1 MGKTTVDGLDK
12 AVDEALDSF
21 YGACITDI
29 QEAAKIAAKQAVKD
43 LRAKSPKGRSGEY
56 AKGWTSMQKKT
67 RTGVT
72 ATVYNKDRY
81 MIAHLLE
88 YGHAKVNGGRTAAQ
102 VHIAPI
108 EKSAGDKFADELTRR
123 IESGS

>member
-12 AVDEALDSF
+12 AVGDAFDLF

-29 QEAAKIAAKQAVKD
+29 QEAAKVAAKQAAKD
-43 LRAKSPKGRSGEY
+43 LRAKSPIGNTNEY
-56 AKGWTSMQKKT
+56 AKGWTSTQKKT
-67 RTGVT
+67 RTGVI

-88 YGHAKVNGGRTAAQ
+88 HGHAKVNGGRTAAQ

-108 EKSAGDKFADELTRR
+108 EKTAGDKFVDELTRR

>member
-12 AVDEALDSF
+12 AVGDAFDLF

-29 QEAAKIAAKQAVKD
+29 QEAAKVAAKQAAKD
-43 LRAKSPKGRSGEY
+43 LRAKSPIGNTNEY
-56 AKGWTSMQKKT
+56 AKGWTSTQKKT

-88 YGHAKVNGGRTAAQ
+88 HGHAKVNGGRTAAQ

-108 EKSAGDKFADELTRR
+108 EKTAGDKFVDELTRR